1 MGMILI
7 GALLVGCVLGVVI
20 AAILGSAGLVVAS
33 KRAKTRAHVWRNFA
47 VAFGVV
53 LVLCVVVVYHFPYD
67 IVRPGSDYD
76 VAVKNLF
83 LQGLAYCASPGV
95 SALLGPADRT
105 GGRPRCAGRVRATA
119 KLVDLPPVSAEC
131 RARRTSKAPGDR
143 P

>member
-95 SALLGPADRT
+95 SALLAGWMTLLRGKT
-105 GGRPRCAGRVRATA
+105 GGSKLPESNRP
-119 KLVDLPPVSAEC
+119 PPLL
-131 RARRTSKAPGDR
+131 D
-143 P
+143 